1 MEKNKASE
9 VVHILTDALP
19 YIQKFSGKIFVVKYG
34 GAAMSETNL
43 KYGFA
48 RDIAL
53 MRQVGMKVIV
63 IHGGGPQI
71 DFELN
76 KKGIERKFDNGLRIT
91 DKETINIVSDVLCNQ
106 VNKEIVDLIASNGAN
121 AIGMTDQIKKI
132 LKVKKLDNKEV
143 DLGFVGEVEDI
154 DKNCLLELLENN
166 YVPVIAPLGFDKD
179 NTLYNIN
186 ADSAASKI
194 ASLLPSE
201 KFIILTNQQ
210 GVLDRNL
217 ELISELSPSKI
228 RELKEDKIIKGGMLP
243 KINAC
248 VDAINNGVKRC
259 HIIDG
264 RIEHAVL
271 LELFTKEGIGTLIQ
285 NEI

>member
-132 LKVKKLDNKEV
+132 LKVKKLDNKV
-143 DLGFVGEVEDI
+143 KTG
-154 DKNCLLELLENN
+154 
-166 YVPVIAPLGFDKD
+166 
-179 NTLYNIN
+179 
-186 ADSAASKI
+186 
-194 ASLLPSE
+194 
-201 KFIILTNQQ
+201 
-210 GVLDRNL
+210 
-217 ELISELSPSKI
+217 I
-228 RELKEDKIIKGGMLP
+228 R
-243 KINAC
+243 
-248 VDAINNGVKRC
+248 
-259 HIIDG
+259 
-264 RIEHAVL
+264 
-271 LELFTKEGIGTLIQ
+271 
-285 NEI
+285 

>member
-186 ADSAASKI
+186 ADFAASKI

>member
-132 LKVKKLDNKEV
+132 LKTKKLDNKEV

-179 NTLYNIN
+179 NILYNIN

-210 GVLDRNL
+210 GVLDGNL
-217 ELISELSPSKI
+217 KLISELSPSTIK
-228 RELKEDKIIKGGMLP
+228 ELKEDKIIKGGMLP

-248 VDAINNGVKRC
+248 IDAISNGVKRC

-264 RIEHAVL
+264 RVEHAVL